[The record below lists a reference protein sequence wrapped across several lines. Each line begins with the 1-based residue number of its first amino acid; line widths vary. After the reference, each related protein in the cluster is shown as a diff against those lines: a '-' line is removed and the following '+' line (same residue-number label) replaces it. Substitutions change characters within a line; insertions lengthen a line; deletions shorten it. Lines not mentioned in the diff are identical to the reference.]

1 MEKYT
6 EIRWKRY
13 IKYSYLLK
21 NRWECIKY
29 IWKWQYK
36 TCDEP
41 IVFFLDYNKRDEYVI
56 IPPWF
61 EFNFN
66 SSPTFTHWIV
76 DKDEFAIA
84 LIHDYLYARVSER
97 DWYIIWV
104 IKYNENIN
112 WISYVLDRTPTRR
125 EVDKIWYQWAIIEN
139 KIIFWKNRRFKVILW
154 YLWIRLFWRVAW
166 KK

>member
-1 MEKYT
+1 MKYIT
-6 EIRWKRY
+6 YRWKRY

-29 IWKWQYK
+29 IWKWKYK

-41 IVFFLDYNKRDEYVI
+41 IIFFIDYNKKDEYVI

-66 SSPTFTHWIV
+66 SSPSITHFIV

-84 LIHDYLYARVSER
+84 LIHDYLYNRTEER
-97 DWYIIWV
+97 DWYMLWI
-104 IKYNENIN
+104 IKYIENIN
-112 WISYVLDRTPTRR
+112 DIYYELERTPTRR
-125 EVDKIWYQWAIIEN
+125 EADKIWLKWAIVEN
-139 KIIFWKNRRFKVILW
+139 EVIFGKKKKLKPILW
-154 YLWIRLFWRVAW
+154 YLWLRLFWRFAR
-166 KK
+166 KR